1 MTSAATPPVWIG
13 FIIFVLGMLALDLGV
28 FHRRAHVI
36 RTREALVWTIVWI
49 GLALAFGAG
58 IYVWMGADKGFE
70 FLTGYVIEKALS
82 IDNLFVIM
90 VILSYFAVPAE
101 LQHRVLF
108 WGIIGALVL
117 RAIFI
122 LAGAALLQH
131 FHWFIYVFGGVLLI
145 TGVKLALQREGP
157 VHPERNPVLRV
168 MRKFIPAVADYRG
181 AHFVVAESGRRYAT
195 PLLLVLLTIES
206 TDVVFAVDSIPA
218 IFAVTDDPF
227 IVFTSN
233 VFAILGLRALYF
245 VLSDVLGKL
254 RYLKIGLALVLS
266 FVGIKMLI
274 SGVVAIPIGVSLAV
288 VATLVGGSII
298 ASAPWRSAKA
308 PGSKTGKPA
317 LDRLSGRDSRQ
328 GA

>member
-181 AHFVVAESGRRYAT
+181 SHFVVAESGRRYAT
-195 PLLLVLLTIES
+195 PLLLVLLM
-206 TDVVFAVDSIPA
+206 
-218 IFAVTDDPF
+218 
-227 IVFTSN
+227 
-233 VFAILGLRALYF
+233 
-245 VLSDVLGKL
+245 
-254 RYLKIGLALVLS
+254 KIGLALVLS